1 MGYVEANTDAPE
13 RQFLLDQMS
22 QGKLA
27 GIVSVGTMTT
37 GVDAD
42 VRCVVLARPTKSEPL
57 FVQMIGRGLRTAPG
71 KEKCIILDHADNH
84 ARLGFVTD
92 IHHEELRKGK
102 EKPKPKQHEKPER
115 LPRECPSC
123 GTLRTRGP
131 CPGCGFE
138 PTRQSDL
145 EFEEGVLREITP
157 KDDAKAKP
165 PTMIDKQEFWSMAL
179 WVDRERGKEGRL
191 AKGLYRGKF
200 DVWPK
205 GLDHTPKPPS
215 PEFIAYEH
223 SRRIAYAKR
232 MEKKRGA

>member
-1 MGYVEANTDAPE
+1 M
-13 RQFLLDQMS
+13 
-22 QGKLA
+22 
-27 GIVSVGTMTT
+27 
-37 GVDAD
+37 
-42 VRCVVLARPTKSEPL
+42 L
-57 FVQMIGRGLRTAPG
+57 FVQMIGRGLRNAPG
-71 KEKCIILDHADNH
+71 KERCIILDHADNH

-92 IHHEELRKGK
+92 IHHAELLKGK
-102 EKPKPKQHEKPER
+102 ERLQPKQHEKPER

-138 PTRQSDL
+138 PSRQSDL

-157 KDDAKAKP
+157 QKTDKP
-165 PTMIDKQEFWSMAL
+165 KPATFADKQEFWSMAL
-179 WVDRERGKEGRL
+179 WVDRERGKGGKL

-205 GLDHTPKPPS
+205 GLSQHPKPPS
-215 PEFIAYEH
+215 PEFLSYEH

-232 MEKKRGA
+232 MGGKNAS